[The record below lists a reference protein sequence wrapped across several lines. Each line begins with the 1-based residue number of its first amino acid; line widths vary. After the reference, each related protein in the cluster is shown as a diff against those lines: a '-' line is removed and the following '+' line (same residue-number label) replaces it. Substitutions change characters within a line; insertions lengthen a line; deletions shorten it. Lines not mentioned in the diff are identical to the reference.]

1 MGLCIGRL
9 DRLAYLG
16 FTLFPQ
22 IRERFRLWREKRRKY
37 YWRCVRDGG
46 GGVLT
51 TPKPMTRD
59 YAVAW
64 VARVAGPILFVDEY
78 HKHIFYHSRQ
88 PGGN

>member
-1 MGLCIGRL
+1 MPTELRPRNL
-9 DRLAYLG
+9 KEWLL
-16 FTLFPQ
+16 TLQ
-22 IRERFRLWREKRRKY
+22 IRFWTWRETRRKY

-64 VARVAGPILFVDEY
+64 VGRVAGPILFVDEV
-78 HKHIFYHSRQ
+78 HKHIFYHSSQ
-88 PGGN
+88 SGG